1 MKPVFLLTITII
13 LAAIISTNAQITFSR
28 DWFAGSGKRSGSPM
42 VLHKPQKRRNEN
54 LEMIRTIPLAHIQP
68 NPIKKSFSE
77 NGPDRAIGNHIQDLN
92 RAIQYLQT
100 LKAGLLTEEYD
111 DLESEVQHA
120 VDEHA
125 AAEVKGNFEPYVPRS
140 FQRL

>member
-1 MKPVFLLTITII
+1 MFCQKTLKRVYYVFIFCYFT
-13 LAAIISTNAQITFSR
+13 
-28 DWFAGSGKRSGSPM
+28 
-42 VLHKPQKRRNEN
+42 
-54 LEMIRTIPLAHIQP
+54 RT
-68 NPIKKSFSE
+68 
-77 NGPDRAIGNHIQDLN
+77 GPDRAIGNHIQDLN